1 MTGGDVK
8 IIFAILILGAWAM
21 PAFADDRV
29 LLTHYEQQLGTGS
42 PNTVLRMLE
51 TWRGALAERLHQVLS
66 LPDVPAE
73 VGQAFTECWR
83 LAMDHASSAAQ
94 TSLAQEQNALLAAQT
109 SLTQERKVYENA
121 VAAAQ
126 ELAQGADQARE
137 IAETRLV
144 DVQRLVEQQAG
155 QLTEL
160 LQQRD
165 GLQQRADQLADSLEK
180 HKSVAATER
189 EAQVAHLR
197 AIEDRAHAEIDR
209 AREETKSLQA
219 ALRQKE
225 RDALT
230 LAARLES
237 VVASTRAAENL
248 ASEYGARAKALEQQL
263 GRMDGLSAALL
274 AAQKS
279 LHAATQRETAL
290 RGKLDDLTLAAK
302 KKPTT
307 GKRKARVAS
316 AAS

>member
-1 MTGGDVK
+1 MGKGITQEQVNAAADALVTAGERPTVEK
-8 IIFAILILGAWAM
+8 IRA
-21 PAFADDRV
+21 
-29 LLTHYEQQLGTGS
+29 QLGTGS

-83 LAMDHASSAAQ
+83 LAIAHANSAAQ
-94 TSLAQEQNALLAAQT
+94 ASLAQEQNALLATQT
-109 SLTQERKVYENA
+109 SLMQERKVYENA

-189 EAQVAHLR
+189 EAQVAHIR

-237 VVASTRAAENL
+237 VVVSTRAAENL

-302 KKPTT
+302 KPTT

>member
-1 MTGGDVK
+1 MAKGITQEQVT
-8 IIFAILILGAWAM
+8 AA
-21 PAFADDRV
+21 ADALVTAGERPTV
-29 LLTHYEQQLGTGS
+29 EKVRAKLGTGS

-51 TWRGALAERLHQVLS
+51 TWRGTLAERLHKVLS
-66 LPDVPAE
+66 LPDLPAE

-83 LAMDHASSAAQ
+83 LAMAHANSAAQ
-94 TSLAQEQNALLAAQT
+94 STLAQEQNALLAAQT
-109 SLTQERKVYENA
+109 FLTQERKIHENA

-126 ELAQGADQARE
+126 ELAQGANQARE

-165 GLQQRADQLADSLEK
+165 GLQQRLDQLADSLEK
-180 HKSVAATER
+180 LKSVAATER
-189 EAQVAHLR
+189 EAQVAHIR

-209 AREETKSLQA
+209 AREESKSLQA

-248 ASEYGARAKALEQQL
+248 TSEYGARAKALEQQL
-263 GRMDGLSAALL
+263 ERMDGLSAALL

-279 LHAATQRETAL
+279 LHAATQREVAI
-290 RGKLDDLTLAAK
+290 RRKLDDLAPAAK
-302 KKPTT
+302 SKPAA